1 MKILVLNEDTEKALV
16 HVMDVA
22 SKHPQAGGLAIHGV
36 IQSLMQSV
44 QEVAP
49 APGEEKSEVK
59 EAPVEHETV

>member
-1 MKILVLNEDTEKALV
+1 MKVLLLNEDTEKALV

-36 IQSLMQSV
+36 IQSLMQAV

-49 APGEEKSEVK
+49 APAEAKSE
-59 EAPVEHETV
+59 AQGATVEHETV